1 MTSLRSIKPA
11 LFSVLIVLAGWA
23 QRCDA
28 EITIALSHVLK
39 FGTVITHFS
48 SVDDPTG
55 SYAITADPNV
65 YTGTFTHL
73 AGTWINGTS
82 FGAGL
87 ELHVTV
93 NATTGDATFVS
104 ATHNGDAAVV
114 AVTFDDPATA
124 WYDHHGVRVK
134 RVDATL
140 GVTGISATAR
150 MYFPAG
156 FGMATPRDVAPGVTA
171 KPSKKLWSYVSTPAN
186 TVLTS
191 DGKLADADY
200 SFNALTVLTSH
211 QAAPPEVTFSKIYCH
226 HDKLPCW
233 FVTTGFTWHS
243 TTGQFTFAPGSYKWE
258 RMEEV
263 TAFISVLP
271 QIPGFTDLR
280 PSNDQIFQGVSN
292 ALTSNYAIQ
301 STNGV
306 ASLTATVPFGGS
318 FCNPHFPAHAILDSA
333 GGQIVITSN
342 VVDTTNSVITGVTE
356 VRQRYARDPVE
367 MKDCPTAAG
376 EGELS
381 LHPAGEVLHVTKDL
395 GLIADG
401 TLASGQIGWDTA
413 DRGGAG
419 NTPRFAFSTQ
429 TNFTQATWHQAGIC
443 LPGDTVLVDAYA
455 GPGTLLLTGRDAPGV
470 GAREERPL
478 DENYTAPFDPHAS
491 YAGMNVRV
499 SNEAANFMGG
509 SVLSGIAVGYPLTMR
524 SQYYLRQGGVSG
536 VHEGA
541 SSGALSLQLYGFPT
555 TLDEFK
561 LAFLDNIN
569 TDSFCSGSLTV
580 PYPSGFSQSFENL
593 RFNTRGQPT
602 DATLPQTGNEHDL
615 QYWGSAH
622 FKALS
627 IAFVPTPLPGGC
639 NVPPAGEGKMQMA
652 ARFAKLPSAAH
663 PLINQ
668 AVTGTLDFVSGGA
681 IASSELTLPS
691 DLNITVPSGGSY
703 QLHTTAKGFFNNPGT
718 PAPLE
723 HTGFVSIA
731 GDLGVPFFDAQP
743 VHVHLLPGTGAIHVM
758 AQTAFDD
765 PDHRGVPGNLS
776 ADAYRNS
783 DLYFPTARR
792 QWLGLVHFDLPMR
805 WNATDKHF
813 DPTGQD
819 QTRNFLIFDLKHHL
833 KSLSGT
839 GAEIDFGAELN
850 GLPQLNAQRLIID
863 AVDKVSGGAF
873 TKFQNS
879 LNGAIAD
886 AVDHATQLTDGLKAM
901 DKLVPDRMESLAADS
916 ITPAMSLL
924 ADQYVNAALGAANG
938 SVAQFK
944 QFVQE
949 NANFPDPTTS
959 VANLLHG
966 NGGTIAGI
974 DHQVRQ
980 TLAQVRT
987 GLDSALDILKRENP
1001 NDPSSRHI
1009 IFKELARR
1017 LMQNENPAAAALLGA
1032 GGDLLDQELIELEDQ
1047 PFFDELEDS
1056 LLSLKNDLNDLID
1069 SSNAV
1074 QDQITSPVNDFITN
1088 EPGAIPGLRAA
1099 MFQAVNNEVEALLP
1113 DDLSSLSDF
1122 KTEVLKDKVA
1132 RALRDAFLASNT
1144 AAKLHEQ
1151 LRNVFTE
1158 KRALLRDQFDKLIA
1172 QVTTSLSEA
1181 LLKAPLNGD
1190 NPLGNVGRDVVS
1202 MLGAAGAFADVFSG
1216 INLRGHARI
1225 IGDSLAEIR
1234 LDGGLGVRPK
1244 GLDSPLEFKGW
1255 FTYKNRELLGPVP
1268 DCMDI
1273 ASPPSSKL
1281 DVSAGA
1287 AFGSKTKGSGFLDG
1301 LHLAAEYRFVFN
1313 GDGMPLGFAGNTS
1326 LDGNLDLGLVTLQHV
1341 DLTTNISQDNQFMV
1355 ATARGLILELVGADV
1370 KFFIGHTCDLKRLGV
1385 WDEYLGEALSANGFN
1400 GPQPWADVYG
1410 TASNIV
1416 GEVSLSRI
1424 LRMEQFKKIID
1435 VSISRGQS
1443 TLNIFAPNSPNGAQY
1458 IVGQSMYGR
1467 ATARLFDIVNI
1478 ADVKVGI
1485 AGSATVNFESLHP
1498 LASFAIFGGAQFE
1511 GPSIKLFGK
1520 SLGAPTVKLK
1530 ITGSALPV
1538 SLHPDLTW

>member
-1 MTSLRSIKPA
+1 MTSLRSTKSA
-11 LFSVLIVLAGWA
+11 LFSVLIVLAGWV

-28 EITIALSHVLK
+28 DTTITLSHVLR
-39 FGTVITHFS
+39 FGAVTTHFS

-55 SYAITADPNV
+55 SYAATADPNV
-65 YTGTFTHL
+65 FTGTFTHL

-104 ATHNGDAAVV
+104 ATHDGDTAFVP
-114 AVTFDDPATA
+114 VTFDDPEAA

-134 RVDATL
+134 RVDLTL
-140 GVTGISATAR
+140 GVNGISATAR

-156 FGMATPRDVAPGVTA
+156 FGVATPHDVAPSGTA
-171 KPSKKLWSYVSTPAN
+171 KPSKKLWSYVCSPAG

-200 SFNALTVLTSH
+200 SFDALAVLTGH

-233 FVTTGFTWHS
+233 FVTTEFTWHS

-258 RMEEV
+258 RMEEMA
-263 TAFISVLP
+263 AFISVLP
-271 QIPGFTDLR
+271 QIPSFTDLR

-292 ALTSNYAIQ
+292 SLTSNYAIQ

-306 ASLTATVPFGGS
+306 AMLSATVPFGGS

-367 MKDCPTAAG
+367 MKDCPSAAG
-376 EGELS
+376 EGDLV
-381 LHPAGEVLHVTKDL
+381 LHPAGDVLHVTKDL

-443 LPGDTVLVDAYA
+443 LPGDTVLVEAYA

-478 DENYTAPFDPHAS
+478 DENYTAPFDAHAS

-499 SNEAANFMGG
+499 GNEAANFMGG
-509 SVLSGIAVGYPLTMR
+509 SVLSGIAVGYPLTTR

-541 SSGALSLQLYGFPT
+541 SSGPLNLQLYGFPT

-561 LAFLDNIN
+561 LSFLDNIN

-580 PYPSGFSQSFENL
+580 PYPSGFTQAFENL
-593 RFNTRGQPT
+593 QFNTRGQPT

-622 FKALS
+622 FKGLS

-639 NVPPAGEGKMQMA
+639 NVPPVGEGKLQMA
-652 ARFAKLPSAAH
+652 ARFPKLPSAAN
-663 PLINQ
+663 PFINQ
-668 AVTGTLDFVSGGA
+668 AVTGTLDFVSSGA

-718 PAPLE
+718 PAPSE

-731 GDLGVPFFDAQP
+731 GDLVVPFFDAQP

-758 AQTAFDD
+758 ARTDFAD

-776 ADAYRNS
+776 ADAYRNDS
-783 DLYFPTARR
+783 LYFPTARR

-879 LNGAIAD
+879 LNGAIGD

-901 DKLVPDRMESLAADS
+901 DKLVPDRIESLAADS

-966 NGGTIAGI
+966 NGGPIAGI
-974 DHQVRQ
+974 DHQVQQ

-987 GLDSALDILKRENP
+987 GLDSAIDILKRENP
-1001 NDPSSRHI
+1001 NDPNSRHI

-1017 LMQNENPAAAALLGA
+1017 LMQNENHAAADLLGA

-1047 PFFDELEDS
+1047 PFFDELEAS
-1056 LLSLKNDLNDLID
+1056 LLSLKGDLNGLIGD
-1069 SSNAV
+1069 ITKV

-1099 MFQAVNNEVEALLP
+1099 MFQAVNNEIEALLP
-1113 DDLSSLSDF
+1113 DDLSTLSDF
-1122 KTEVLKDKVA
+1122 KTDVLKDKVA
-1132 RALRDAFLASNT
+1132 RALRDAFLASTT

-1158 KRALLRDQFDKLIA
+1158 KRALLRDQLDKLIA
-1172 QVTTSLSEA
+1172 QITTSLSEA
-1181 LLKAPLNGD
+1181 LLKAPLNGA
-1190 NPLGNVGRDVVS
+1190 NPFNGYVAEANH
-1202 MLGAAGAFADVFSG
+1202 MLGAFNDVFSG
-1216 INLRGHARI
+1216 IGLRGHARI
-1225 IGDSLAEIR
+1225 VGDSLAEIR
-1234 LDGGLGVRPK
+1234 LDGGLGVKPS
-1244 GLDSPLEFKGW
+1244 GIDAPLEFKGW
-1255 FTYKNRELLGPVP
+1255 ITYKNRELLGPVP
-1268 DCMDI
+1268 DC
-1273 ASPPSSKL
+1273 L
-1281 DVSAGA
+1281 DVGSNPDAALDITAGT
-1287 AFGSKTKGSGFLDG
+1287 AFGSKSKGGGFLDG
-1301 LHLAAEYRFVFN
+1301 LHLSAEYRFVFN
-1313 GDGMPLGFAGNTS
+1313 DHGMPLGFAGNTEF
-1326 LDGNLDLGLVTLQHV
+1326 DGNLDFGLVTINHASLA
-1341 DLTTNISQDNQFMV
+1341 TNISENNQFMV
-1355 ATARGLILELVGADV
+1355 AGVKGKIIQLIDADA
-1370 KFFIGHTCDLKRLGV
+1370 KLFIGHTCDLGRLGV
-1385 WDEYLGEALSANGFN
+1385 WDPYLGRALQANGFA
-1400 GPQPWADVYG
+1400 GTSQSADVFG
-1410 TASNIV
+1410 TVFNVV
-1416 GEVSLSRI
+1416 GEVSLSKI
-1424 LRMEQFKKIID
+1424 LRLEASRKIID
-1435 VSISRGQS
+1435 VGITRGQS
-1443 TLNIFAPNSPNGAQY
+1443 SLRL
-1458 IVGQSMYGR
+1458 VGPGPSFIAAESIYGT
-1467 ATARLFDIVNI
+1467 ATARVLDVVNI
-1478 ADVKVGI
+1478 ADVQVGI
-1485 AGSATVNFESLHP
+1485 AGSATV
-1498 LASFAIFGGAQFE
+1498 SFAARHDPLSFAVFGGARFQ
-1511 GPSIKLFGK
+1511 GPQVKLGPF
-1520 SLGAPTVKLK
+1520 SLGAPAVNLEV
-1530 ITGSALPV
+1530 TGTAPSPLVLQP
-1538 SLHPDLTW
+1538 HLTW